1 MGLDSQVTKFGIVIN
16 LPNGR
21 EALPLSDVL
30 PQLFSE
36 WSFILHNK
44 DFLPDGVKK
53 TTHYHIVS
61 KTTKRT
67 RMATIINKLAELLKI
82 DTLCISCRKCLS
94 YTGAIQYLVHKND
107 KDKAQYPIDDI
118 VSSINRE
125 ELTLVIEADNHE
137 ITLDRLYYTIKHAHS
152 LYDVMKEIGL
162 SNYVG
167 YRNVIKDLWA
177 ERDCI

>member
-16 LPNGR
+16 LPKGR
-21 EALPLSDVL
+21 QELPLANVL
-30 PQLFSE
+30 PQLFTE

-53 TTHYHIVS
+53 TTHYHVVS
-61 KTTKRT
+61 KTAKRT
-67 RMATIINKLAELLKI
+67 RIATIINKLAELLEI
-82 DTLCISCRKCLS
+82 DTLCISCKKCLS
-94 YTGAIQYLVHKND
+94 YTGALQYLTHKND
-107 KDKAQYPIDDI
+107 KDKASYPVSDI
-118 VSSINRE
+118 VSSINNE
-125 ELTLVIEADNHE
+125 ELTLIIEADNQE
-137 ITLDRLYYTIKHAHS
+137 ITLDRLYYTIKHAKS

-177 ERDCI
+177 ERDVI